1 MFIIQNKFTKDF
13 IDENGD
19 WTMIRSLAKRFPS
32 KEAIMKWIKS
42 DDYKG
47 SVLHCE
53 PEFLKIVKEE
63 TKMKSF
69 KEMIKESVST
79 TSKKEIANKADRAFA
94 GYIDDLKNAL
104 QDIKNNDYEWAK
116 YRVESVAD
124 SLKKLAP
131 SLKEWGALNKANK
144 LSESF
149 PAAPSIKGAFDSDEK
164 YNKYTKDI
172 NEWESKCQDKCN
184 ILVAKIRRMAERFGA
199 DILDSVRNSLSNEQ
213 RTEAL
218 NELERIH
225 NDLDRLMDKTKI
237 KKN

>member
-19 WTMIRSLAKRFPS
+19 WTMIRSLAKKFQS
-32 KEAIMKWIKS
+32 KEDIMKWIKS
-42 DDYKG
+42 SDYKG

-69 KEMIKESVST
+69 KEMMK
-79 TSKKEIANKADRAFA
+79 KKEIM
-94 GYIDDLKNAL
+94 
-104 QDIKNNDYEWAK
+104 
-116 YRVESVAD
+116 
-124 SLKKLAP
+124 
-131 SLKEWGALNKANK
+131 NK

-149 PAAPSIKGAFDSDEK
+149 PAAPSISGAFDDDEK
-164 YNKYTKDI
+164 YNKYTKDT
-172 NEWESKCQDKCN
+172 NEWKSKCQDKCN
-184 ILVAKIRRMAERFGA
+184 TLVAKIRRMAERFGA
-199 DILDSVRNSLSNEQ
+199 DILDSVRNSLSNKEKVD
-213 RTEAL
+213 AL
-218 NELERIH
+218 NEFEKIY

>member
-69 KEMIKESVST
+69 KEHFE
-79 TSKKEIANKADRAFA
+79 N
-94 GYIDDLKNAL
+94 
-104 QDIKNNDYEWAK
+104 
-116 YRVESVAD
+116 
-124 SLKKLAP
+124 
-131 SLKEWGALNKANK
+131 NK

-149 PAAPSIKGAFDSDEK
+149 PAAPSIKGAFDDDEK

-172 NEWESKCQDKCN
+172 NEWQSKCQDKCN
-184 ILVAKIRRMAERFGA
+184 TLVAKIRRMAERFGA

-218 NELERIH
+218 NELERIY

>member
-19 WTMIRSLAKRFPS
+19 WTMIRSLAKKFQS
-32 KEAIMKWIKS
+32 KEDIMKWIKS
-42 DDYKG
+42 SDYKG

-69 KEMIKESVST
+69 KQYLKESTGSDKESYLVWNDEEKAYVHQGHGFHKNKEFA
-79 TSKKEIANKADRAFA
+79 KKFTKDEAEKYVREN
-94 GYIDDLKNAL
+94 GGEV
-104 QDIKNNDYEWAK
+104 IK
-116 YRVESVAD
+116 
-124 SLKKLAP
+124 
-131 SLKEWGALNKANK
+131 
-144 LSESF
+144 ESF
-149 PAAPSIKGAFDSDEK
+149 PAAPAIKGAFDDDEK

-172 NEWESKCQDKCN
+172 NEWKSKCQDKCN
-184 ILVAKIRRMAERFGA
+184 TLVAKIRRMAERFGA

-218 NELERIH
+218 NELERIY
-225 NDLDRLMDKTKI
+225 NDLDKLMDKTKI

>member
-19 WTMIRSLAKRFPS
+19 WTMIRSLAKKFQS
-32 KEAIMKWIKS
+32 KEDIMKWIKS
-42 DDYKG
+42 SDYKG

-69 KEMIKESVST
+69 KEHFE
-79 TSKKEIANKADRAFA
+79 N
-94 GYIDDLKNAL
+94 
-104 QDIKNNDYEWAK
+104 
-116 YRVESVAD
+116 
-124 SLKKLAP
+124 
-131 SLKEWGALNKANK
+131 NK

-149 PAAPSIKGAFDSDEK
+149 PAAPSISGAFDDNDNYDK
-164 YNKYTKDI
+164 YVKANNDWKA
-172 NEWESKCQDKCN
+172 KCQDKCN
-184 ILVAKIRRMAERFGA
+184 ELSNKIQRMAGRFSF
-199 DILDSVRNSLSNEQ
+199 DILNSSKTSLSNKEKVD
-213 RTEAL
+213 AL
-218 NELERIH
+218 NEFEKIY

>member
-53 PEFLKIVKEE
+53 PEFLKIVKED
-63 TKMKSF
+63 KMQSF
-69 KEMIKESVST
+69 KQYLKESTGCDKESYLVWNDEEKAYVHQGHGFHKNKEFAKKFTKDEAEKYVRENGGEVIKESVST
-79 TSKKEIANKADRAFA
+79 TSKKEIANK
-94 GYIDDLKNAL
+94 
-104 QDIKNNDYEWAK
+104 
-116 YRVESVAD
+116 
-124 SLKKLAP
+124 
-131 SLKEWGALNKANK
+131 

-149 PAAPSIKGAFDSDEK
+149 PAAPSISGAFDDDEK
-164 YNKYTKDI
+164 YNKYTKDT
-172 NEWESKCQDKCN
+172 NEWKSKCQDKCN
-184 ILVAKIRRMAERFGA
+184 TLVAKIRRMAERFGA

-218 NELERIH
+218 NELERIY
-225 NDLDRLMDKTKI
+225 NDLDKLMDKTKI